1 MSGTPSC
8 CHPPIL
14 LECPRYDR
22 DADSHLLN
30 TCISILSTIT
40 RYEIFF
46 VSRNGFPI
54 IRFIC
59 TIVIQP
65 ACLNVAKEKAPS
77 SPAGTKGR
85 RCPSLLFLEAG
96 GKRRC
101 SPVQIEGHPLGALR
115 FFEFIHASGKSVNDY
130 LDLACASETSGKG
143 EMNEKGRRLKA
154 KGSERRD
161 PNFSFRTFSL
171 QPLPSLAM
179 TSRLC

>member
-1 MSGTPSC
+1 MWPKKKRPLAPLGPKDAVV
-8 CHPPIL
+8 HP
-14 LECPRYDR
+14 
-22 DADSHLLN
+22 
-30 TCISILSTIT
+30 
-40 RYEIFF
+40 
-46 VSRNGFPI
+46 V
-54 IRFIC
+54 
-59 TIVIQP
+59 
-65 ACLNVAKEKAPS
+65 
-77 SPAGTKGR
+77 
-85 RCPSLLFLEAG
+85 LFLEAG

-101 SPVQIEGHPLGALR
+101 SLVQIEGHPLGALL

-161 PNFSFRTFSL
+161 PNFSLRTFSL